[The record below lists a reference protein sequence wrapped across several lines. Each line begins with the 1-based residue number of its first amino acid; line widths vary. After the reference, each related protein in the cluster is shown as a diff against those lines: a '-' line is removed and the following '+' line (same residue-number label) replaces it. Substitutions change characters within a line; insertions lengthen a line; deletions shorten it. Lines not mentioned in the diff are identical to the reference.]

1 MLTLRNKLKMDWF
14 NQDFSRELYIEK
26 QRGCSSQFVL
36 LDEDDKDETKDD
48 GYSLPPLVGADGT
61 PQLIEFESKYT
72 KEERRRIM
80 DDMIGEGIERRTF
93 WSTKYVVE
101 CASQCIFPY
110 PGRDP
115 LVFIPCLANS
125 GHKYVCYFSS
135 DLIVVFMFVRI
146 YGLIRHLERYHEF
159 TDMNSKKICRDKFGF

>member
-1 MLTLRNKLKMDWF
+1 MK
-14 NQDFSRELYIEK
+14 ELI
-26 QRGCSSQFVL
+26 G
-36 LDEDDKDETKDD
+36 KDVEPRK
-48 GYSLPPLVGADGT
+48 
-61 PQLIEFESKYT
+61 
-72 KEERRRIM
+72 
-80 DDMIGEGIERRTF
+80 F

-115 LVFIPCLANS
+115 LIFIPCLANS

-135 DLIVVFMFVRI
+135 DLIVVFMFVRT